1 MSTNVPVELE
11 EVTLLTSNGEQDPFA
26 KVFDTA
32 AATLA
37 EQGLP
42 LGARVRQH
50 ALLPLQLL
58 KCRTLRTCCSGE
70 AACSNNK
77 LVAAAA
83 RQLGRHAGIRDF
95 TTSKGLTTLGSAIAA
110 ADTTRPPSCAEI
122 RENGA
127 TTCPSGGCP
136 LPGGSIAES
145 PEDLL
150 QWNCAH
156 KDIGDVTL
164 ARSVVASEFGSGLLV
179 APGDKMYAPHEGAYQ
194 PIDTRK
200 IQNLIIKHL
209 GADAT
214 ITRAD
219 AIRKMILAIELTDV
233 EVQPSPNHICFAN
246 GTLDVT
252 TGRLGEH
259 DISNNL
265 FNRIPHSYVSGS
277 QCPNFMAFLD
287 SIWQG
292 DSDVLQKRQFIQ
304 QWMGGLLLADSSQQC
319 MLILKGEGSNGKSVL
334 MDIARHMVGEANT
347 TSAMLHRLKHPDVRA
362 TLDKKLLNQSP
373 DLPKLRHV
381 SDGEFK
387 AIIGGDSIE
396 ASAKYKPS
404 SHFKPY
410 VRLMVATNNM
420 PHSSDTTEG
429 YFRRLVV
436 LTFNRHFSEHE
447 RDPQLLTKL
456 KDEMPGIVAWAV
468 AGARALRALGRF
480 SIPPSSAQEI
490 QAYRAE
496 ISPARSFA
504 EECLVPS
511 QGPSSIKAQELFSA
525 YSTWCRSHGFSPGNS
540 VSLGRELSSLG
551 FRSRKVSSTVWMVS
565 PSDAGRQ
572 YFPANTPPLATA
584 HRQPAQLM

>member
-1 MSTNVPVELE
+1 MSTNVPVKQE
-11 EVTLLTSNGEQDPFA
+11 EATLLRSNGEQDAFA
-26 KVFDTA
+26 DVLDTA

-42 LGARVRQH
+42 VGARVRQH

-58 KCRTLRTCCSGE
+58 KCRTLRICCSGE
-70 AACSNNK
+70 AACSNHNV
-77 LVAAAA
+77 LTAAAK
-83 RQLGRHAGIRDF
+83 QLGRYAGIQDF
-95 TTSKGLTTLGSAIAA
+95 TTSKGLATLGSAIAT
-110 ADTTRPPSCAEI
+110 ADTTRPPSCEEI

-156 KDIGDVTL
+156 KDIGHVTL

-214 ITRAD
+214 IKRAD
-219 AIRKMILAIELTDV
+219 AIRKMILAIELTDA
-233 EVQPSPNHICFAN
+233 EAQPSPNHICFTN

-259 DISNNL
+259 NIAHSL

-277 QCPNFMAFLD
+277 QCPNFMAFLH
-287 SIWQG
+287 SIWSG
-292 DSDVLQKRQFIQ
+292 DVDTVEKHQFIQ
-304 QWMGGLLLADSSQQC
+304 QWMGYMLTANISQQC

-334 MDIARHMVGEANT
+334 MDIARHIVGEENT
-347 TSAMLHRLKHPDVRA
+347 TSAMLHRLNHPDVRA
-362 TLDKKLLNQSP
+362 TLEKKLLNQSP

-381 SDGEFK
+381 ADGEFK
-387 AIIGGDSIE
+387 AIVGGDSIE

-404 SHFKPY
+404 SKFKPY
-410 VRLMVATNNM
+410 VKLMTATNSM
-420 PHSSDTTEG
+420 PHSADTTEG
-429 YFRRLVV
+429 YFRRIIV
-436 LTFNRHFSEHE
+436 LTFNRQFSASE
-447 RDPQLLTKL
+447 RDPKLLDKL
-456 KDEMPGIVAWAV
+456 KEETPGIISWAV
-468 AGARALRALGRF
+468 AGARALQALGRF
-480 SIPPSSAQEI
+480 SIPPSSDQEVR
-490 QAYRAE
+490 AYRTE
-496 ISPARSFA
+496 LSPARGFA

-511 QGPSSIKAQELFSA
+511 QGLSGIKAQELFSA
-525 YSTWCRSHGFSPGNS
+525 YSSWCRSHHFSAGNS
-540 VSLGRELSSLG
+540 ISFGRELSRLS
-551 FRSRKVSSTVWMVS
+551 FRSRKVGSTVWMVS
-565 PSDAGRQ
+565 PSEAGRP
-572 YFPANTPPLATA
+572 YFPNNIASLPGT
-584 HRQPAQLM
+584 HRQPAQVM